1 MCKIDYN
8 LQKSI
13 EIVNHIKSD
22 SRFVIDC
29 NRLSVVKSDLCAKLI
44 IICKNQLKSSIIS
57 NQIQDF

>member
-22 SRFVIDC
+22 SRFLVDC

>member
-22 SRFVIDC
+22 SRFLIDC
-29 NRLSVVKSDLCAKLI
+29 NRLSVVKSDLCVKLI

-57 NQIQDF
+57 NQIQDL

>member
-13 EIVNHIKSD
+13 EIDNHIKSD
-22 SRFVIDC
+22 SRFLIDC